1 MIISITWTRGILANY
16 GLHLLKRFLC
26 YTILQKSKKLPG
38 VLENWLHHEA
48 LLICSIK
55 EL

>member
-1 MIISITWTRGILANY
+1 MDNY

-26 YTILQKSKKLPG
+26 YTILQESKQLPG
-38 VLENWLHHEA
+38 VRANWLHHEA